1 MATNES
7 ACERYPHLLRP
18 IRLGDLTLKNRIF
31 SAPTSMSEI
40 GSDTHY
46 TKESIEYYKLRAAGG
61 AAVVCI
67 GEVIVDLENGKS
79 HPLQACINDPTA
91 SESFCRLVD
100 AIHSHGAA
108 ARADVLCRGRCEKSE
123 KCHAGGA
130 RRL

>member
-1 MATNES
+1 MSNH
-7 ACERYPHLLRP
+7 PHLTAP
-18 IRLGDLTLKNRIF
+18 ITLAGLTLKNRMF
-31 SAPTSMSEI
+31 SAPTSLAEL
-40 GSDTHY
+40 GPDEHY
-46 TKESIEYYKLRAAGG
+46 STANLEYYKLRAAGG
-61 AAVVCI
+61 ASIVCI

-79 HPLQACINDPTA
+79 HPLQVCINDPTA
-91 SESFCRLVD
+91 AESFCRLVD